1 MPARRNCHTRFAK
14 WPNGDILVAGN
25 VTSEA
30 DFRGILDDVGDP
42 GLAKTANSKH
52 PMVFEVQPANMP
64 GTLNSQA

>member
-1 MPARRNCHTRFAK
+1 M
-14 WPNGDILVAGN
+14 AGN

-52 PMVFEVQPANMP
+52 PMLFEVQPANMP
-64 GTLNSQA
+64 GTLNSEARAQSYVSRALP